1 MRRNSISRLAM
12 ISAPLIAGFVQAQQP
27 ASPPA
32 SQRPQPDKVAIPG
45 SNFEIVFGMA
55 EWLPGSRTDRH
66 AHPGVV
72 MVYLA
77 DGAFWYLIDGET
89 GRPHRVGDISHVPEL
104 AFPGEGQRSTA
115 VPVMALYIIEKEKPA
130 AAAAVTPSQ

>member
-1 MRRNSISRLAM
+1 
-12 ISAPLIAGFVQAQQP
+12 
-27 ASPPA
+27 
-32 SQRPQPDKVAIPG
+32 
-45 SNFEIVFGMA
+45 MA

-89 GRPHRVGDISHVPEL
+89 GRPHKVGDISHVLEL
-104 AFPGEGQRSTA
+104 GFPSEDQGSA
-115 VPVMALYIIEKEKPA
+115 PAPVMALYIIEKEKPA